1 MSKMNEFVAFRAL
14 IALIKENGME
24 AKLNEVYEQC
34 LVAVENNEPKNYVNQ
49 LYDLFTVDEVSA
61 KIAEIVKPEI
71 LKADLEI
78 IYQTVD
84 TLHKAIPDHLGDWY
98 FTGNFPTP
106 GGNRVVNK
114 AFVNYM
120 EGKLVRAY

>member
-1 MSKMNEFVAFRAL
+1 
-14 IALIKENGME
+14 
-24 AKLNEVYEQC
+24 
-34 LVAVENNEPKNYVNQ
+34 VAVEKNESKNHVIQ
-49 LYDLFTVDEVSA
+49 LYKLFTDNEISE
-61 KIAEIVKPEI
+61 KIGDIVKPEV
-71 LKADLEI
+71 LTAELEI

-84 TLHKAIPDHLGDWY
+84 TLHKAIPNHLGDWY
-98 FTGNFPTP
+98 FTGDFPTP